1 MIGEACGICQNEDI
15 ETNCSIC
22 IRCVELTEESKW
34 ASSLPVEVHQR
45 MSDVLGGPARSLRKR
60 WQNLERFM
68 AHTPDVDWA
77 RLDDR
82 EQDPVRHSPFP
93 EEEERIFVEKL
104 VNRSGYSGYEKER
117 LEEGFV
123 MSDGTHLAFI
133 DGRMSID
140 GRSHEARIPTEQY
153 LLLLT
158 NPEQRKGWDLL
169 KIFLAVSGLYQTIDL
184 HGRPQRYI
192 HRFHRLFG
200 QIQRE
205 LLAPFDAF
213 VQASFLLEQNE
224 RRKRKA
230 VFSQKENWTF
240 DLMNRLSGRR
250 PRQRMKFARRFIR
263 TGDNRSI
270 PASNLPWVRRWC
282 DLTSQVELSN
292 VSYPFMVNSKGVLC
306 FRTLTKN
313 GSVRRTPIP
322 FLPGL
327 LAGLISWGCSPHA
340 SKQGEWLVAAQ
351 MNWTAPYE
359 NADTA
364 DEPFRRS
371 MQFLRGV
378 LEQFPNDTWLHRDRL
393 LVRGMLG
400 HFYEVRIDR
409 GAHNAPFKI
418 HGVGK
423 KMTQRHSI
431 CIHTGKHHRDIP
443 IGDTIA
449 IVVLSLLSDVTT
461 AERVSSLHMHLMTQ
475 PPVGTPQK
483 GTGIDP
489 QTFYQSRGEKY
500 RFPLH
505 QAFMPDFAKQEPVA
519 LDSLELISDDA
530 LFEDWKMRPFH
541 DGSLDAPGHLNP
553 GFEFDFGDDDD
564 QILEGHFFHQQRHR
578 PVFQEIRQN
587 ILEIRNPPFQEDEG
601 NDRQQ
606 AHDGQFHRW
615 YRTMPLVWEAL
626 SLQPIGHQVELGGV
640 RGMFRMQGCRL
651 RMTIR
656 SAQEED
662 ALRRIL
668 EILGY
673 RHARYRQLNQVYI
686 RRDFPIANPRQAL
699 RDLMEPMTEEFGFAN
714 IDDYALRFIEVG
726 RPPDRM
732 PEVDARLHANMVD
745 FY

>member
-1 MIGEACGICQNEDI
+1 MIGEACGICQTEDI

-34 ASSLPVEVHQR
+34 ATSLPLEVHQR
-45 MSDVLGGPARSLRKR
+45 MADVLGGPARSLRKR
-60 WQNLERFM
+60 WENLERFM
-68 AHTPDVDWA
+68 RHTPDVDWA
-77 RLDDR
+77 RLEDP
-82 EQDPVRHSPFP
+82 EEDPVRHSPFP
-93 EEEERIFVEKL
+93 DEEERIFVEKL
-104 VNRSGYSGYEKER
+104 ENRSGYSGYEKER

-123 MSDGTHLAFI
+123 MSDGTHLCFI
-133 DGRMSID
+133 DGRMWID
-140 GRSHEARIPTEQY
+140 GKSHEARIPTEQY

-158 NPEQRKGWDLL
+158 DREERKGWDLIRL
-169 KIFLAVSGLYQTIDL
+169 FLALSGLYQTIDL
-184 HGRPQRYI
+184 HGRPQRYAQ
-192 HRFHRLFG
+192 RYHRLFG

-213 VQASFLLEQNE
+213 MQCSFLLDQNE
-224 RRKRKA
+224 HRKKKPL
-230 VFSQKENWTF
+230 FPKERDWSYE
-240 DLMNRLSGRR
+240 LMDKLSRRR

-263 TGDNRSI
+263 TGENKSI
-270 PASNLPWVRRWC
+270 GASKWPWVQRWTEMS
-282 DLTSQVELSN
+282 DQIELSN

-313 GSVRRTPIP
+313 GSVRRAPIP

-327 LAGLISWGCSPHA
+327 LAGLISWGASPHA
-340 SKQGEWLVAAQ
+340 SREGEWLVATQ

-359 NADTA
+359 DSETA

-378 LEQFPNDTWLHRDRL
+378 LQQFPDDTWVNRDRL

-400 HFYEVRIDR
+400 HFYEIRISR
-409 GAHNAPFKI
+409 GSHNAPFKI

-423 KMTQRHSI
+423 KSTQRHSI
-431 CIHTGKHHRDIP
+431 CIHTGKYHRDIP

-461 AERVSSLHMHLMTQ
+461 AERVSSLQMHLMTQ
-475 PPVGTPQK
+475 PPIGFPQK
-483 GTGIDP
+483 ESAVSP
-489 QTFYQSRGEKY
+489 QSFYQLKGNTY

-505 QAFMPDFAKQEPVA
+505 QIFAPQFEEQESLDF
-519 LDSLELISDDA
+519 DSLEFISDDA
-530 LFEDWKMRPFH
+530 IFEDWKLRPHRDEMF
-541 DGSLDAPGHLNP
+541 DQPGHLNP
-553 GFEFDFGDDDD
+553 AFEFDFGDEDR
-564 QILEGHFFHQQRHR
+564 ILEGDFYQQRRER
-578 PVFQEIRQN
+578 PIFHHIREQ
-587 ILEIRNPPFQEDEG
+587 IMVARNPPEPQVGEEE
-601 NDRQQ
+601 RVQ
-606 AHDGQFHRW
+606 APDDQFHRW

-686 RRDFPIANPRQAL
+686 RRDFPIADPRHAL
-699 RDLMEPMTEEFGFAN
+699 RELMEPLTLEFGFAN
-714 IDDYALRFIEVG
+714 IDDYVLRFIEVG